1 MRDEFHAD
9 IDGLMDRLVETAE
22 VCDSMLEAAL
32 TSLVAT
38 GSPGADAV
46 IERDNDVDRAYEEI
60 QHGVLRL
67 LALQAPVASDLR
79 LLAAM
84 LHVNIHVER
93 LGDYATSIAK
103 MARMASGLVDD
114 PDLAKQLD
122 EMGRVA
128 REVSRESMR
137 SFAGR
142 DVELARRLPALDD
155 PVDRLNIGIFQR
167 LIHLAAVDED
177 RLEWATHMVLVARSL
192 ERYGDHAVDI
202 GEQTVFAVTGET
214 IELSSNDPRDA

>member
-1 MRDEFHAD
+1 MRDDFHAD

-22 VCDSMLEAAL
+22 VCDDMLADAL
-32 TSLVAT
+32 QALVAS

-46 IERDNDVDRAYEEI
+46 IERDNEVDRAYEQI

-67 LALQAPVASDLR
+67 FALQAPVASDLR

-103 MARMASGLVDD
+103 MARVASGLVDD
-114 PDLAKQLD
+114 PELAGQLD

-128 REVSRESMR
+128 RDVSRESIR
-137 SFAGR
+137 SFAAG
-142 DVELARRLPALDD
+142 DEGLARQLPGLDD
-155 PVDRLNIGIFQR
+155 RVDQLNIGIFRR
-167 LIHLAAVDED
+167 LVELASKDED